1 MQVLGIFEQSV
12 AKGLEGLQQMYP
24 DGFQLHKANVG
35 EFPRLQLLQ
44 SQAGQM
50 LLRQVAEDVLVGL
63 PGFPVWTYS
72 SSDQEEILKY
82 ITDPHQP
89 APLRSYSK
97 QMQMISLL
105 LKGLFAHGVLQ
116 FAFQHKRWRVTY
128 GHDLSRSM
136 LAVPFRAKDVP
147 ALRSE
152 FSHVD
157 ITIILTCLSYYYEG
171 LSDEQLFLCFGELL
185 AVDNSDGEYDFW
197 VSKIKDLP
205 EAFRNLSGVNLRD
218 RPQCTTELFPH
229 LRRSKSVIDF
239 YMSTLV
245 FPKQMKEFP
254 NKLSSSGWDIA
265 RSTHHPMTGF
275 SGTNDSRYL
284 LPLSVT
290 QSDIPEQNHTNT
302 LVLDCLLKEHNAYTV
317 LPKDGDTA
325 SFLDMVSA
333 GKDKEEIRV
342 ILDPGALVLDWR
354 NEKVAREWLARRQSS
369 QDVEGVVFSDDD
381 HGEMMVLTRDG
392 RLQPLQES
400 PMLKQMDRCLV
411 YLDEARCRGTDLKLP
426 SDYRAVVTLNQQ
438 LTKDRFVQG
447 KFTVIPK
454 PGCLQLLLVS
464 ETKSISQILW
474 NSGTL
479 VFSLDPFLVS

>member
-1 MQVLGIFEQSV
+1 MQVLGIFEQSL
-12 AKGLEGLQQMYP
+12 AKGLNELQQTYP
-24 DGFQLHKANVG
+24 DGFQLKQAKVG
-35 EFPRLQLLQ
+35 EFPRFQLLQ
-44 SQAGQM
+44 VQAGEM
-50 LLRQVAEDVLVGL
+50 LMQRVAEDVLVSL
-63 PGFPVWTYS
+63 PGLSIWTYS
-72 SSDQEEILKY
+72 SSDRETILKY

-89 APLRSYSK
+89 ATLLSDSK
-97 QMQMISLL
+97 RMQMILLL
-105 LKGLFAHGVLQ
+105 LKGLFAHEILQ
-116 FAFQHKRWRVTY
+116 FAFQQKRWRVTY
-128 GHDLSRSM
+128 GHDFSRSM

-171 LSDEQLFLCFGELL
+171 LSDEQLFLSFGELNNI
-185 AVDNSDGEYDFW
+185 DNADGEYDSW
-197 VSKIKDLP
+197 VSKIEDLP

-218 RPQCTTELFPH
+218 QPQCTIELFPY

-265 RSTHHPMTGF
+265 RSTNHSMTGF

-290 QSDIPEQNHTNT
+290 QADIPEQKHTNT
-302 LVLDCLLKEHNAYTV
+302 LVLDCLLKRHNAYKI
-317 LPKDGDTA
+317 LPKGGDTA
-325 SFLDMVSA
+325 SFLNMISNS
-333 GKDKEEIRV
+333 KDKDEIRV
-342 ILDPGALVLDWR
+342 ILDVGTLVLDWS
-354 NEKVAREWLARRQSS
+354 NEKVAREWLARRQ
-369 QDVEGVVFSDDD
+369 DMEGVVFADDD
-381 HGEMMVLTRDG
+381 DGEIMVLTRDG
-392 RLQPLQES
+392 RIQKLQES

-426 SDYRAVVTLNQQ
+426 SNYRAVVTLNQQ

-447 KFTVIPK
+447 KFTSYPVA
-454 PGCLQLLLVS
+454 V
-464 ETKSISQILW
+464 
-474 NSGTL
+474 
-479 VFSLDPFLVS
+479 